1 MSESYYESL
10 LQICPKGCCLLSSSM
25 IDHFKI
31 ILLKKACCC
40 TFFWTEEN
48 IFLRRSIEVIWMRIL
63 TITINSFECLE
74 SVSSAMIRWWLHM
87 LKLSEFRA
95 NGEILNHKLILYQWY
110 TRNSKYNVEYFLQRN
125 LQNWKLT
132 IKLILRCFG
141 LSVYHFSCLT
151 VLYLST
157 LCHFYSYWK
166 QQCCIRSLET

>member
-1 MSESYYESL
+1 M
-10 LQICPKGCCLLSSSM
+10 
-25 IDHFKI
+25 
-31 ILLKKACCC
+31 
-40 TFFWTEEN
+40 N
-48 IFLRRSIEVIWMRIL
+48 IFLYWFLSWDGQIGYARVQKNLVRGRTRFAHLW
-63 TITINSFECLE
+63 
-74 SVSSAMIRWWLHM
+74 WWLHM

-151 VLYLST
+151 VLYLSI
-157 LCHFYSYWK
+157 LCQFYSYWK
-166 QQCCIRSLET
+166 QQFCIRSLETYKLYDIIC